1 MRGAQ
6 PPLPVRVYDVEFKVQ
21 GIFAF
26 SVPVSSEYNAIFQE
40 LEINFTSKALG
51 CVQKIRKRT
60 ECKILAI
67 LSVVL

>member
-6 PPLPVRVYDVEFKVQ
+6 PPLPVCVYGVEFKVQ

-26 SVPVSSEYNAIFQE
+26 GVLITSGYNAIFQE
-40 LEINFTSKALG
+40 LEVNFISKVLG
-51 CVQKIRKRT
+51 SVQKNRKRT

-67 LSVVL
+67 LSAVL

>member
-6 PPLPVRVYDVEFKVQ
+6 LPLPVCVYGVEFKVQ

-26 SVPVSSEYNAIFQE
+26 SVPITSEYNATFQK
-40 LEINFTSKALG
+40 LEINFISKALSS
-51 CVQKIRKRT
+51 VQKNRKRT

-67 LSVVL
+67 LSAVL